1 LLWLVV
7 REKQTGADRYTA
19 ASQDYYSN
27 GTEISIITVCISSQ
41 WTTLITPHI
50 HMICKRCFDSSRL
63 DHATAVNVVDCHHR
77 MLKPNTF
84 HNNFAE
90 IWQEKL
96 HWRDQQKVKM
106 FDRTQEFQILTA
118 NKPTFCPCYLQ
129 WKQLCQNQTPAGN
142 RKYSF
147 KSVRKS
153 WQTGQNTAG
162 CRQRADYTVP
172 INEQKQSQIM
182 QSRDGGVCA
191 DCVSQWA
198 RRRSGV
204 VVRCDGQV
212 SHQYCSLHGARCY
225 TQRTVFAL
233 FTSPTPSN
241 SSFNPI
247 KHCMLV
253 EFRFLV
259 FVVLI
264 TEFLW

>member
-1 LLWLVV
+1 
-7 REKQTGADRYTA
+7 
-19 ASQDYYSN
+19 
-27 GTEISIITVCISSQ
+27 
-41 WTTLITPHI
+41 
-50 HMICKRCFDSSRL
+50 MICKRCFDSSRL
-63 DHATAVNVVDCHHR
+63 DHATAVNVVDYHHR

-84 HNNFAE
+84 HSNFVG

-96 HWRDQQKVKM
+96 HWSAQQKVKM

-172 INEQKQSQIM
+172 INEQKQSQTVEYA
-182 QSRDGGVCA
+182 QT
-191 DCVSQWA
+191 VSE
-198 RRRSGV
+198 SV
-204 VVRCDGQV
+204 SETTVRCDGQV

-225 TQRTVFAL
+225 TRTTAL
-233 FTSPTPSN
+233 KDSLISV
-241 SSFNPI
+241 SVKPI
-247 KHCMLV
+247 TCKWLY
-253 EFRFLV
+253 
-259 FVVLI
+259 
-264 TEFLW
+264 

>member
-1 LLWLVV
+1 M
-7 REKQTGADRYTA
+7 
-19 ASQDYYSN
+19 
-27 GTEISIITVCISSQ
+27 SIITVCISSQ

-63 DHATAVNVVDCHHR
+63 DHATAVNVVDYHHR

-84 HNNFAE
+84 HNNFAG

-191 DCVSQWA
+191 DCVRVSE
-198 RRRSGV
+198 RD
-204 VVRCDGQV
+204 DGQV
-212 SHQYCSLHGARCY
+212 WWLGVMVRCPISTVHCTVHVAIHKEQYSHCSHHPHR
-225 TQRTVFAL
+225 
-233 FTSPTPSN
+233 PTHHSIP
-241 SSFNPI
+241 
-247 KHCMLV
+247 
-253 EFRFLV
+253 
-259 FVVLI
+259 
-264 TEFLW
+264 